1 MILMLRLVTMSFGAA
16 LISIATLFFTV
27 AQGGRPP
34 ELPKFDYDEQSAEAP
49 QKFSLDD
56 HKAAI
61 DHFHIAT
68 EVLKERCREIADAP
82 DACLAKGEVTLLER
96 VRKAC
101 EDAHGSAEL
110 CGEIADAK
118 RY

>member
-1 MILMLRLVTMSFGAA
+1 MMLMLRLVTMSFGAA
-16 LISIATLFFTV
+16 LISIAALFFTV
-27 AQGGRPP
+27 AQGGQHP
-34 ELPKFDYDEQSAEAP
+34 ELPKFDHTEQVAEAP

-68 EVLKERCREIADAP
+68 NVLKERCREIADTPA
-82 DACLAKGEVTLLER
+82 ACLAKGEVALLER
-96 VRKAC
+96 VRRAC
-101 EDAHGSAEL
+101 EDAHGSKEL

>member
-1 MILMLRLVTMSFGAA
+1 MMLKLVILAMGAA
-16 LISIATLFFTV
+16 LASLAALSFTIAQ
-27 AQGGRPP
+27 AGRHPT
-34 ELPKFDYDEQSAEAP
+34 LPKFDDEQVAEAP

-68 EVLKERCREIADAP
+68 EVLKERCREMAGTP

-101 EDAHGSAEL
+101 EEAKGSAEL
-110 CGEIADAK
+110 CGGIADAK